1 MTQSQRNSVG
11 DDESA
16 GVSEKLMTSV
26 YVSCIIHHLI
36 WCYVSVN
43 VAYL

>member
-11 DDESA
+11 DESA

-26 YVSCIIHHLI
+26 DVSCIIHQLI
-36 WCYVSVN
+36 WCFASVN
-43 VAYL
+43 VANL

>member
-1 MTQSQRNSVG
+1 MTPSQRNSVG

-26 YVSCIIHHLI
+26 FVSCIIHHLI
-36 WCYVSVN
+36 WCFASVN
-43 VAYL
+43 VANL